1 MNILKRLLK
10 IGQAEAHSAVNKME
24 DPINMSEQ
32 AIRDLRGD
40 LEKALEALAQVKAL
54 SIRTKNEIDE
64 KTQKAEDYT
73 QKAVLLLKKAQT
85 ESLSAE
91 EGDRLAREALIKKE
105 QIHQE
110 VATAQ
115 LQKTK
120 VDEDVL
126 KMEGNIATLKQNIQ
140 KWENELKTLKAR
152 VKVADATK
160 QLNKQMA
167 QLDSHG
173 TVATLERMKDKV
185 LQEEALADAY
195 GDIANSNKSVDDEI
209 NKAVNVN
216 ASKAD
221 SELEL
226 LKKQLGISKDAT
238 DSNQ

>member
-10 IGQAEAHSAVNKME
+10 IGQAEAHAAVNKME

-54 SIRTKNEIDE
+54 SIRTKNEIEE
-64 KTQKAEDYT
+64 KTQKAEEYT

-110 VATAQ
+110 VAAAE
-115 LQKTK
+115 LQKAK
-120 VDEDVL
+120 VDNDVL

-209 NKAVNVN
+209 NKAVNVH

-221 SELEL
+221 NELDL
-226 LKKQLGISKDAT
+226 LKKQLGITKDIS
-238 DSNQ
+238 DNNQ

>member
-10 IGQAEAHSAVNKME
+10 IGQAEAHAAVNKME

-54 SIRTKNEIDE
+54 SIRTKNEIEE
-64 KTQKAEDYT
+64 KTQEAEEYT

-110 VATAQ
+110 VAAAE
-115 LQKTK
+115 LQKAK
-120 VDEDVL
+120 VDNDVL

-209 NKAVNVN
+209 NKAVNVH

-221 SELEL
+221 NELDL
-226 LKKQLGISKDAT
+226 LKKQLGITKDIS
-238 DSNQ
+238 DNNQ